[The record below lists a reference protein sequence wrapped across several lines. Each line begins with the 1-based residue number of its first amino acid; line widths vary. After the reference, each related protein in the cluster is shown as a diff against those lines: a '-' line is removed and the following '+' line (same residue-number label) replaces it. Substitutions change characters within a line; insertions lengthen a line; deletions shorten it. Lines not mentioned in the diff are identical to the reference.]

1 LLISVF
7 HVVTSLSSPNAAS
20 TRNMVLKRNWSEIR
34 YVDLDCFL
42 LGLSQQIYRRWVIW
56 IYRNAW
62 PVMIAILF
70 KIWNL
75 ILVHQEK
82 RVEKMIKSGRIPRY
96 FWSINLQDLNTRS
109 ACPDSIPVHPSS
121 GRLWDIRPWP
131 LKNRG
136 TRLLMMWGAAL
147 RWANNAQ
154 RTLGP
159 YRDMHV
165 LYGSGDQ
172 AG

>member
-1 LLISVF
+1 MNWTSWAVAILLISVF

-34 YVDLDCFL
+34 YVDLDRFL
-42 LGLSQQIYRRWVIW
+42 LGLSQQIYRRWVIR
-56 IYRNAW
+56 IYRNAG

-82 RVEKMIKSGRIPRY
+82 RVEKMIESGRIPRY

-109 ACPDSIPVHPSS
+109 AWLGSIPAHPSS
-121 GRLWDIRPWP
+121 DRLWDVELVRCGKNTSSWAWHIMIIREEWP
-131 LKNRG
+131 
-136 TRLLMMWGAAL
+136 
-147 RWANNAQ
+147 
-154 RTLGP
+154 
-159 YRDMHV
+159 
-165 LYGSGDQ
+165 
-172 AG
+172 

>member
-1 LLISVF
+1 MNWTSWAVAILLISGF
-7 HVVTSLSSPNAAS
+7 HVVTSLSSPNAVL
-20 TRNMVLKRNWSEIR
+20 TRNMVLKRNWLEIR

-82 RVEKMIKSGRIPRY
+82 RVEKMIESGRIPRY

-121 GRLWDIRPWP
+121 GRLWDVELVRCGKNTSSWAWHIMIIREEW
-131 LKNRG
+131 L
-136 TRLLMMWGAAL
+136 
-147 RWANNAQ
+147 
-154 RTLGP
+154 
-159 YRDMHV
+159 
-165 LYGSGDQ
+165 
-172 AG
+172 